1 MESALRLPSEPLD
14 ALVAWDSICL
24 IRKTENH
31 QEVSKLSWR
40 NIFDTLKVSISIWRN
55 IFDTQRVSISNRKFF
70 FDTTVTI
77 VLCPGLR

>member
-14 ALVAWDSICL
+14 ALVAWDSICI

-31 QEVSKLSWR
+31 QEVSKLS
-40 NIFDTLKVSISIWRN
+40 WRN